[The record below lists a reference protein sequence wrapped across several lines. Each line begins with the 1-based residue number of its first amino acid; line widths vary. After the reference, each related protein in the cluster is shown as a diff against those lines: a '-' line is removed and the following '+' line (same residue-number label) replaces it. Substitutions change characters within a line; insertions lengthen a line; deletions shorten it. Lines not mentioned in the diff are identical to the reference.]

1 MIRLLILSIAVFASS
16 LSTFGDNRN
25 HSEMK
30 RIAQEKLAGK
40 SMAKGSSIIDN
51 EVKVMKDTDQFAIYG
66 AKGAGFVVI
75 SRSNTFPAVI
85 GESEYD
91 YDSTNVAPG
100 FKWWMESISKSM
112 AYRDANNIGRT
123 SISIS
128 STISP
133 FIATKWNQ
141 ALPYN
146 LLCPSVGTTLTHGY
160 TGCVATA
167 MSQILK
173 YYNYP
178 ATSKGSGGYSIVVN
192 KDTVIRSATINT
204 TYDWNNMSNTYL
216 NSIAITPANIAVA
229 TLMRDAGYGANM
241 EYGVDGSGTTDYE
254 AALSFIN
261 NFSYNPYSLKL
272 LQKELYTDEEWV
284 QVIYNEIKNKRPVLY
299 GGSTTQKE
307 GHAFVFDGI
316 NTDGNV
322 DVNWGWGGACD
333 GWYDIFDLT
342 PIGNGEEFSSGT
354 TFSEG
359 NDMII
364 GFDPHSNATGSD
376 FSIWGTDKNCSFSI
390 SPDNKLSITMTTF
403 YNFGYKTFTG
413 DFAIICENT
422 STSVLTPI
430 YNFFQGHS
438 YESLSGF
445 TYGKEIQGNL
455 DISNLSP
462 GTYKVYIA
470 SKATNETAWS
480 PVRSSITNGIISSTF
495 TKSITGELTITGIN
509 KVIQAKTNNDKTI
522 RIYDISGKLLNVTAD
537 GNTISGKGIF
547 ITKQGNVTKKIMKP

>member
-1 MIRLLILSIAVFASS
+1 MIRLLVLSIAVFASS
-16 LSTFGDNRN
+16 LNTFADNRN
-25 HSEMK
+25 RSEMIK
-30 RIAQEKLAGK
+30 IAQEKLASK

-85 GESEYD
+85 GESEHD

-100 FKWWMESISKSM
+100 FKWWMENISKSM
-112 AYRDANNIGRT
+112 AYRDANNMGRT
-123 SISIS
+123 SISV
-128 STISP
+128 STTIDP
-133 FIATKWNQ
+133 LITTKWNQ
-141 ALPYN
+141 GTPYN
-146 LLCPSVGTTLTHGY
+146 LLCPKVGSLTHGY

-178 ATSKGSGGYSIVVN
+178 KTGKGSGGFSIVVD

-216 NSIAITPANIAVA
+216 TSNAITPANIAVA
-229 TLMRDAGYGANM
+229 TLMRDAGCGANM
-241 EYGVDGSGTTDYE
+241 EYGIDGSGTTDYD
-254 AALSFIN
+254 AAISFVN
-261 NFSYNPYSLKL
+261 NFSYNPYSLKF
-272 LQKELYTDEEWV
+272 LQKELYTDDEWA
-284 QVIYNEIKNKRPVLY
+284 QMIYNEIKQLRPILY
-299 GGSTTQKE
+299 GGSTKTKE

-316 NTDGNV
+316 NTEGNV

-342 PIGNGEEFSSGT
+342 PSGLGEEFSSGT

-364 GFDPHSNATGSD
+364 GFDPHPDATGSD

-390 SPDNKLSITMTTF
+390 SPDNKLSITMTAF
-403 YNFGYKTFTG
+403 YNFAYKTFTG

-430 YNFFQGHS
+430 YNFFQEHS

-445 TYGKEIQGNL
+445 TYGKEVQGNL

-470 SKATNETAWS
+470 SKATNETSWS
-480 PVRSSITNGIISSTF
+480 PVRSFITHDVISYTL
-495 TKSITGELTITGIN
+495 TKTNDGALTLTGID
-509 KVIQAKTNNDKTI
+509 KVKNEKENNDKNI
-522 RIYDISGKLLNVTAD
+522 RIYDISGKLLNVTTD

-547 ITKQGNVTKKIMKP
+547 IIKQGNETKKVMKP

>member
-1 MIRLLILSIAVFASS
+1 
-16 LSTFGDNRN
+16 
-25 HSEMK
+25 
-30 RIAQEKLAGK
+30 
-40 SMAKGSSIIDN
+40 MAKGSSIIDN
-51 EVKVMKDTDQFAIYG
+51 EVKLMKDTDQFAIYG
-66 AKGAGFVVI
+66 AKGSGFIVV
-75 SRSNTFPAVI
+75 SRSNTFPAII
-85 GESEYD
+85 GESTHD
-91 YDSTNVAPG
+91 FDSANIAPG
-100 FKWWMESISKSM
+100 FKWWMENISKSL
-112 AYRDANNIGRT
+112 AYRDANNMGRT
-123 SISIS
+123 AISV
-128 STISP
+128 STTIYP
-133 FIATKWNQ
+133 FITTKWNQ
-141 ALPYN
+141 DTPYN
-146 LLCPSVGTTLTHGY
+146 LLCPKVGSLTHGY

-178 ATSKGSGGYSIVVN
+178 STSKGSGGYSTVVGNDTIV
-192 KDTVIRSATINT
+192 RLATINT
-204 TYDWNNMSNTYL
+204 TYEWNNMSNSYL
-216 NSIAITPANIAVA
+216 TSNAITPTNIAAVA

-254 AALSFIN
+254 AAISFVN
-261 NFSYNPYSLKL
+261 NFTYNPYSLKYL
-272 LQKELYTDEEWV
+272 MKELYTDDEWA
-284 QVIYNEIKNKRPVLY
+284 QIIYNEIKNKRPILY
-299 GGSTTQKE
+299 GGSTKTNE

-342 PIGNGEEFSSGT
+342 PIGLGDEFSSGT

-359 NDMII
+359 NDMIL
-364 GFDPHSNATGSD
+364 GFDPHPDATGSD
-376 FSIWGTDKNCSFSI
+376 FSIWGTDTNCSFSI
-390 SPDNKLSITMTTF
+390 SSENKLSITMTAF
-403 YNFGYKTFTG
+403 YNFAYKTFTG

-445 TYGKEIQGNL
+445 TYGKEVQGNL

-470 SKATNETAWS
+470 SKATNETTWS
-480 PVRSSITNGIISSTF
+480 PVRSSITNGIILSTF

-509 KVIQAKTNNDKTI
+509 NVIQDKTNNDKTI
-522 RIYDISGKLLNVTAD
+522 RIYDISGKLLNVTTD
-537 GNTISGKGIF
+537 ENTISGKGII
-547 ITKQGNVTKKIMKP
+547 ITKQGNSTKKVIKQ